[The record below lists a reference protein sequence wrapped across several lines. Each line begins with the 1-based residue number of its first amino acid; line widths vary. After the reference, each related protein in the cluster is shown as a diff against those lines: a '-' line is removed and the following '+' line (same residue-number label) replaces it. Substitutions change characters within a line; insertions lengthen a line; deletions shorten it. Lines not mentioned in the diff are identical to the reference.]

1 MIANITSGT
10 SFSGLINYIFGKEK
24 DAEIIDTVGVSD
36 DTKSMASEFDLQAKM
51 NNRVKNKVGHISLSF
66 KPEDSDK
73 LTNEFMTELA
83 KEYLEEM
90 GIVNTQYMLA
100 RHFDREHQHYHICF
114 NRIDNDGKRI
124 SSSFDFKKN
133 EDVCKK
139 LKIKHGLTFSEG
151 KVNIKPDR
159 LKGEQKVK
167 YEIYGAIKECLPQS
181 KSWEDLM
188 VNLEERNILLHFKTK
203 GDTDIK
209 EGVIFSK
216 DEYSFS
222 GSKIDRQ
229 FSYGNLNK
237 HFTELDQTESQK
249 SNLQEN
255 NTSTLNNVLET
266 IADFIP
272 DIDIGGITF
281 SGGGYLSTRPNEPID
296 EEEEKRKK
304 KKRKKGQ
311 GIKF

>member
-10 SFSGLINYIFGKEK
+10 SFSGLINYIFGKGE
-24 DAEIIDTVGVSD
+24 DAQLIAVEGISD
-36 DTKSMASEFDLQAKM
+36 DIGSMASQFDIQAKM

-66 KPEDSDK
+66 LPEDSEK
-73 LTNEFMTELA
+73 LTDDFIKELT
-83 KEYLEEM
+83 KEYLQEM
-90 GIVNTQYMLA
+90 GIVNTQYVLA
-100 RHFDREHQHYHICF
+100 RHFDTEHPHYHICF

-139 LKIKHGLTFSEG
+139 MKLKHGLTFSQG
-151 KVNIKPDR
+151 KMNVKPDR
-159 LKGEQKVK
+159 LKGEQKMK

-181 KSWEDLM
+181 KNWEDLM
-188 VNLEERNILLHFKTK
+188 VNLEEHNIYLHFKTK
-203 GDTDIK
+203 GETDIK

-237 HFTELDQTESQK
+237 HFDELEKSNSQK
-249 SNLQEN
+249 NEFLPNVSI
-255 NTSTLNNVLET
+255 SDAVDTLVSIAEGFSYET
-266 IADFIP
+266 I
-272 DIDIGGITF
+272 
-281 SGGGYLSTRPNEPID
+281 GYVSERPCDPID
-296 EEEEKRKK
+296 DDETKKKRKK
-304 KKRKKGQ
+304 KKRKKQYGVS
-311 GIKF
+311 F

>member
-10 SFSGLINYIFGKEK
+10 SFSGLINYIFGKGE
-24 DAEIIDTVGVSD
+24 DARLIAVEGITD
-36 DTKSMASEFDLQAKM
+36 DIKSMASQFDLQAKM

-66 KPEDSDK
+66 LPEDSEK
-73 LTNEFMTELA
+73 LTDDFIKELT
-83 KEYLEEM
+83 KEYLQEM
-90 GIVNTQYMLA
+90 GIVNTQYVLA
-100 RHFDREHQHYHICF
+100 RHFDTEHPHYHICF

-139 LKIKHGLTFSEG
+139 MKLKHGLTFSQG
-151 KVNIKPDR
+151 KMNVKPDR
-159 LKGEQKVK
+159 LKGEQKMK

-181 KSWEDLM
+181 KNWEDLM
-188 VNLEERNILLHFKTK
+188 VNLEEHNIYLHFKTK
-203 GDTDIK
+203 GETDIK

-237 HFTELDQTESQK
+237 HFDELEKSNSQK
-249 SNLQEN
+249 NEFLPNVSI
-255 NTSTLNNVLET
+255 SDAVDTLVSIAEGFSYET
-266 IADFIP
+266 I
-272 DIDIGGITF
+272 
-281 SGGGYLSTRPNEPID
+281 GYVSERPCDPID
-296 EEEEKRKK
+296 DDETKKKRKK
-304 KKRKKGQ
+304 KKRKKQYGVS
-311 GIKF
+311 F